1 MNFLNIFE
9 DRISGIFGAARAP
22 FSFKKLARQAAH
34 EMEEETLVINGQNT
48 APALYTVLISASDDL
63 LLTQHYTQLTSE
75 ISSFVQAQAEKKH
88 YVFVGEP
95 LVRFMVDPELKAGR
109 FSVFAENV
117 DAPTLARLYE
127 EERVYTSGNRVD
139 SSAGA
144 SSPQMQRNNMAAPA
158 QLNPLDN
165 IGSAANNVAVSDPFA
180 PQAVPATISRD
191 AIAGMG
197 GAAATGAVT
206 GIAMS
211 GAAMSSQ
218 RAQEP
223 RILAMLVDVS
233 SGQNYPIS
241 SARCI
246 LGRERSVADIA
257 LRDPNI
263 SRRHAEISC
272 TRGAWSI
279 EDLNSTNGTSVN
291 NRRVD
296 RSPLIPGDIITL
308 GLTTLEFRS

>member
-48 APALYTVLISASDDL
+48 APALYTVLISANDDL
-63 LLTQHYTQLTSE
+63 LLTQHYTQLTNE

-88 YVFVGEP
+88 YAFVGEP

-139 SSAGA
+139 SSAST
-144 SSPQMQRNNMAAPA
+144 SSPK
-158 QLNPLDN
+158 LNPFDA
-165 IGSAANNVAVSDPFA
+165 IQPSAGSDEPIDPFA
-180 PQAVPATISRD
+180 APAVPATISRD
-191 AIAGMG
+191 MIAGMG
-197 GAAATGAVT
+197 GAAATGAV
-206 GIAMS
+206 A
-211 GAAMSSQ
+211 GAAAVAGSIPAHQ
-218 RAQEP
+218 PQEP
-223 RILAMLVDVS
+223 RILATLVDVT
-233 SGQNYPIS
+233 SGHTYSLTSP
-241 SARCI
+241 RCI

-263 SRRHAEISC
+263 SRRHAELSC
-272 TRGAWSI
+272 TSGAWSI

>member
-9 DRISGIFGAARAP
+9 DRISGIFGSARAP

-48 APALYTVLISASDDL
+48 APALYTVLISANDDL
-63 LLTQHYTQLTSE
+63 LLTQHYTQLTNE
-75 ISSFVQAQAEKKH
+75 ISSFVQAQAEKKR
-88 YVFVGEP
+88 YAFVGEP

-139 SSAGA
+139 SSAA
-144 SSPQMQRNNMAAPA
+144 NSSPQMQRNNVSAPT
-158 QLNPLDN
+158 QINPLDN
-165 IGSAANNVAVSDPFA
+165 IAPVANNVVSADPFA
-180 PQAVPATISRD
+180 APAVPATLSRD

-197 GAAATGAVT
+197 GAAATGAV
-206 GIAMS
+206 A
-211 GAAMSSQ
+211 GAAFGVASMSSQ
-218 RAQEP
+218 RVEEP
-223 RILAMLVDVS
+223 RVIATLVDVS
-233 SGQNYPIS
+233 TGQNYPIS
-241 SARCI
+241 STRCI
-246 LGRERSVADIA
+246 LGRERSVADVA

-263 SRRHAEISC
+263 SRRHAELSC
-272 TRGAWSI
+272 TNGAWSI